1 MNRRTLSLLALL
13 LAMGLGYQPSKVLAH
28 SELVTAVP
36 TPGAAIATMP
46 AEIRLTFS
54 EPLATG
60 STFQLFGQNF
70 QPIAGIAVMIDPD
83 SPADLVAAAPRLQPG
98 DYTVQWTSVAHDGDT
113 LSGSY
118 TFTLLAEAPNDGRVG
133 ELTSSRSLI
142 WVAAAAG
149 GLALAAGFIW
159 LYRRRCTP
167 TGKKLGEAPE

>member
-1 MNRRTLSLLALL
+1 MIQRTLFLLALL
-13 LAMGLGYQPSKVLAH
+13 LAGGMGFQPSKVLAH

-36 TPGAAIATMP
+36 APGATIATMP

-60 STFQLFGQNF
+60 STFQLFGENF
-70 QPIAGIAVMIDPD
+70 LLVSGISAAIDPE
-83 SPADLVAAAPRLQPG
+83 SPEQLVAVVPSLLPG

-118 TFTLLAEAPNDGRVG
+118 SFTLLAEAPNDG
-133 ELTSSRSLI
+133 RSLI

-149 GLALAAGFIW
+149 GLALAAGLTW
-159 LYRRRCTP
+159 LYRRRRTP
-167 TGKKLGEAPE
+167 TGEKLGEATE

>member
-1 MNRRTLSLLALL
+1 MIQRTLFLLALL
-13 LAMGLGYQPSKVLAH
+13 LAGGMGFQPSKVLAH

-36 TPGAAIATMP
+36 APGATIATMP

-60 STFQLFGQNF
+60 STFQLFGQDF
-70 QPIAGIAVMIDPD
+70 QPIAGISAMIEPN
-83 SPADLVAAAPRLQPG
+83 SPEDLVAAAPSLLPG

-118 TFTLLAEAPNDGRVG
+118 TFTLLAEAPNDGR
-133 ELTSSRSLI
+133 SLI

-149 GLALAAGFIW
+149 GLVLAAGLTW
-159 LYRRRCTP
+159 LYRRRRTP
-167 TGKKLGEAPE
+167 TGEKLGEATE

>member
-1 MNRRTLSLLALL
+1 MIQRTLFLLALL
-13 LAMGLGYQPSKVLAH
+13 LAGGMGFQPSKVLAH

-36 TPGAAIATMP
+36 APGATIATMP

-60 STFQLFGQNF
+60 STFQLFGQDF
-70 QPIAGIAVMIDPD
+70 QPIAGISAMIDPN
-83 SPADLVAAAPRLQPG
+83 SPEDLVAAAPSLLPG

-142 WVAAAAG
+142 WVAAAG
-149 GLALAAGFIW
+149 GLALAAG
-159 LYRRRCTP
+159 LT
-167 TGKKLGEAPE
+167 